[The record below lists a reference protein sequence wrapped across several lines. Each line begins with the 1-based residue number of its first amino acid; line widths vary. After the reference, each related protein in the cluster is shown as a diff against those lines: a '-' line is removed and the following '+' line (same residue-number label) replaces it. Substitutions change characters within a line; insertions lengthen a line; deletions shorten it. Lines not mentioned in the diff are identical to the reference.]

1 MKKILL
7 PTDFSE
13 NSINA
18 IEYASHLFKDVPC
31 KFFLLNVFKI
41 PYLANEELMDQN
53 VAQLA
58 ALEEEM
64 HETSKKEMKELL
76 DRLPKNTKHDF
87 ATISD
92 YNLFNLAVH
101 QVVEEKNIELIIM
114 GTKGATGAKEIFLGS
129 NTS

>member
-13 NSINA
+13 NSLNA

-31 KFFLLNVFKI
+31 KFYLLNVFKI

-58 ALEEEM
+58 DLEEEM
-64 HETSKKEMKELL
+64 YDTSKKEM
-76 DRLPKNTKHDF
+76 
-87 ATISD
+87 
-92 YNLFNLAVH
+92 
-101 QVVEEKNIELIIM
+101 
-114 GTKGATGAKEIFLGS
+114 
-129 NTS
+129 